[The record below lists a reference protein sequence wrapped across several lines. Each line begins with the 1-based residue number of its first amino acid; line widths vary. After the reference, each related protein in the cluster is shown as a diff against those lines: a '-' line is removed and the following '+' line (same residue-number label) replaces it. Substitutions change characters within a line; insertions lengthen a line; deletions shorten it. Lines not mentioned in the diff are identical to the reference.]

1 MSGKDRGEEAAR
13 LAAIVSSSDDAIVSK
28 TLDGII
34 TTWNAGAER
43 IFGYSAEEMI
53 GQPITKIIPDELL
66 SEEAHIIA
74 CLRRGERVAHFET
87 VRIGKDGR
95 RLDLSITVSP
105 MLDNEGRIFGASK
118 VARDISDRRRA
129 QEVQRL
135 LIDELNHRIKNTL
148 ATVQAIAQQTLR
160 RAPDPQSF
168 VSSFNGRIQA
178 LARAHGLL
186 TGNSFQSAELGEI
199 AREQLAIEGW
209 DRTRIHWRGPLVR
222 LAAQPALHLS
232 LVLHE
237 LGVNARKHGALKAEQ
252 GEVDISWAVVDREEA
267 QHLRL
272 IWEERGGP
280 LTAAPTRRGFGS
292 TLIEQ
297 SLAAHGGVVRL
308 TYPPEGLRCEITLPL
323 PAMDQRLPPTGKPQD
338 HAAQH
343 TPLPAHVLA
352 GRRVL
357 VVEDEPLIAMTLM
370 DDLADLGCSALG
382 PAHSIAQALK
392 LIANEPFDAALLDGN
407 LSGDRVDEIANAL
420 AQKGKPFV
428 FVTGYG
434 REALPAAFNHVRVVE
449 KPFTRE
455 QIANALTSLFPPSG
469 GDVVRLR
476 G

>member
-1 MSGKDRGEEAAR
+1 MSAQDRGEEAAR

-34 TTWNAGAER
+34 TSWNAAAER

-53 GQPITKIIPDELL
+53 GQPITKIIPTELL
-66 SEEAHIIA
+66 NEEAHIIA
-74 CLRRGERVAHFET
+74 MLRRGERVEHFET
-87 VRIGKDGR
+87 VRLGKDGR

-105 MLDNEGRIFGASK
+105 MLDNTGRIFGASK
-118 VARDISDRRRA
+118 VARDISGRKRA
-129 QEVQRL
+129 EEVQRL

-199 AREQLAIEGW
+199 AREQLALEGW
-209 DRTRIHWRGPLVR
+209 DRTRIHWSGPIVR

-237 LGVNARKHGALKAEQ
+237 LGVNARKHGALSAEQ
-252 GEVDISWAVVDREEA
+252 GQVEIGWRVSEGRDGA
-267 QHLRL
+267 QLRL

-280 LTAAPTRRGFGS
+280 LTMAPTRRGFGS

-297 SLAAHGGVVRL
+297 SLSAHGGVVTL
-308 TYPPEGLRCEITLPL
+308 SYPPEGLRCEINMPL
-323 PAMDQRLPPTGKPQD
+323 PPL
-338 HAAQH
+338 AQH
-343 TPLPAHVLA
+343 AEESLKPTNAPRRTLTPAHVLA

-357 VVEDEPLIAMTLM
+357 VIEDEPLIAMTLT
-370 DDLADLGCSALG
+370 DDLADLGCGVLG
-382 PAHSIAQALK
+382 PAHSITQALA
-392 LIANEPFDAALLDGN
+392 LIASEPFDAALLDGN

-434 REALPAAFNHVRVVE
+434 REALPAAFNHVRAVE

-455 QIANALTSLFPPSG
+455 QIASALSSLFPPSG